1 MYIVVIHYVEIVD
14 IILEFSKNGLEIGK
28 GFSFQ

>member
-14 IILEFSKNGLEIGK
+14 IILEFSKNGLEIGE
-28 GFSFQ
+28 GFSIQ